1 MYSITE
7 TISYVLQAFLATV
20 PLVNVRLMKVIVNQ
34 MNNVFLD
41 LSVDLT
47 TANQNLDMEMEQIVA
62 TTQITFAWNLLRATM
77 VIGLCKRQS
86 IPRTSMF
93 LMSPVNGTL
102 MLQKIPSTHMAMDL
116 LLVVLLPLIGI
127 VALVSILA

>member
-1 MYSITE
+1 M
-7 TISYVLQAFLATV
+7 
-20 PLVNVRLMKVIVNQ
+20 PLVNVRLMKVTVKQ

-47 TANQNLDMEMEQIVA
+47 TANQSLAMKMEQIVA
-62 TTQITFAWNLLRATM
+62 TMQMTFAWNLLRATM

-86 IPRTSMF
+86 TPPTSMF
-93 LMSPVNGTL
+93 LMLPVNGTL
-102 MLQKIPSTHMAMDL
+102 MLPQIPSTHLAMDL